1 MQSVALFSNS
11 SPFIPLCLRA
21 LFTPSRMKGALSFFF
36 HRYPLLLSRCS
47 LDSWQQ
53 AEWEWKTH
61 RCLRKTRERE
71 REKGVEGCAT
81 RFRVL
86 YFVFPVRFEE
96 GVLRRAGKWMSATST
111 TPCLHSRQIPFIYFP
126 SLIPPIPHSFYRA
139 LPCYACPFEWKLVS
153 NHRGIPVDWDR
164 VFLMDNKGRLVMAL
178 PPFRR

>member
-1 MQSVALFSNS
+1 MQSVVLFSNS

-71 REKGVEGCAT
+71 RKRGGRLRDKVPC
-81 RFRVL
+81 F
-86 YFVFPVRFEE
+86 
-96 GVLRRAGKWMSATST
+96 VLR
-111 TPCLHSRQIPFIYFP
+111 
-126 SLIPPIPHSFYRA
+126 
-139 LPCYACPFEWKLVS
+139 VS
-153 NHRGIPVDWDR
+153 CEVRGRGIKESRKMNVSHEHHSLPSFQADSIH
-164 VFLMDNKGRLVMAL
+164 LLSIPL
-178 PPFRR
+178 PPYSALFLSRASVLRVSLRMEACFEPSRNSSRLRPGFPDGQ